1 LSAYQNFT
9 PGHWRSLQNQELP
22 RGGDDEESAPD
33 DDGDGSIDDSLA
45 GMKDMLLKS
54 KKLYGLDENSPRCCQ
69 FYSPFVATVC
79 FLLGFFAVV
88 DTVWVDG
95 PHVQT
100 HPGENLP
107 SLQFVQKNRT
117 IYHSVQSTGT
127 LDTQVFGETCCNE
140 DADLGDTTEKWGNP
154 RRFGQQSF
162 VFLPDLSVVIQFPR
176 AKVRR
181 ADNVSATKLTLEHA
195 ASLWTPIVGNAFK
208 GDTVSDCRVEIRAE
222 SSAHSYYAMFV
233 SNLYPYYPGYSCK
246 NYDRRP
252 LLHRSSSLI
261 AHTLLTTQEKNNI
274 ASRVLTEAAVIWDI
288 PPQLTQHDVIESPD
302 LSALVTEIQ
311 LVEGWT
317 EGATLTFVITP
328 LPGYI
333 GGREFKMIFTA
344 WQAFLIGI
352 DEILLYC
359 MVCMVLPGIYF
370 QLRHTK

>member
-1 LSAYQNFT
+1 
-9 PGHWRSLQNQELP
+9 
-22 RGGDDEESAPD
+22 
-33 DDGDGSIDDSLA
+33 
-45 GMKDMLLKS
+45 M
-54 KKLYGLDENSPRCCQ
+54 
-69 FYSPFVATVC
+69 
-79 FLLGFFAVV
+79 
-88 DTVWVDG
+88 
-95 PHVQT
+95 
-100 HPGENLP
+100 
-107 SLQFVQKNRT
+107 
-117 IYHSVQSTGT
+117 
-127 LDTQVFGETCCNE
+127 
-140 DADLGDTTEKWGNP
+140 
-154 RRFGQQSF
+154 
-162 VFLPDLSVVIQFPR
+162 
-176 AKVRR
+176 
-181 ADNVSATKLTLEHA
+181 
-195 ASLWTPIVGNAFK
+195 
-208 GDTVSDCRVEIRAE
+208 
-222 SSAHSYYAMFV
+222 

-288 PPQLTQHDVIESPD
+288 PPQLTQQHDVIESPD

-359 MVCMVLPGIYF
+359 MVLPGIYF
-370 QLRHTK
+370 QLRHTM